1 MDTALLVAEL
11 ALALSALVA
20 ITRALVTQIQS
31 N

>member
-11 ALALSALVA
+11 ALALSALAA
-20 ITRALVTQIQS
+20 ITRALVTQIQR